1 MSVPAA
7 TFAHMFEQGWA
18 TRDPEAMGLPGHL
31 ADVTVDGVL
40 GALTHAT
47 AGAAYLEWTRY
58 RAAAELHTRLVAPL
72 DTADRRRFDATTHC
86 AARIA
91 AVLSITQGAG
101 EGILTRA
108 VALRDRLPD
117 VAACL
122 RDGLVTPK
130 YIHTIIARTDLVDG
144 TDHAHLVDAEIAAA
158 LRRRGS
164 WSVARMR
171 DMVDRIVYRHD
182 PDAVRERRT
191 RAKDDRGFWID
202 PAPDGMA
209 YQCATMPAENAVLV
223 AAAVDD
229 LAGRVCPKDPRSAGA
244 RRSDALFAL
253 ATRTPFECQCD
264 RDNCDA
270 PGWTGEDGLLTTV
283 IVHVVA
289 DAATV
294 NGDTASAQQGNP
306 GFLAGHGV
314 ISADH
319 VADLAARPDAVL
331 RPVAATNPASQ
342 PADPYRP
349 SSALDTFVRIRDQY
363 CTWPGCSNA
372 VWTGDL
378 DHITEY
384 DHDDPAA
391 GGQTTDVNLGAKC
404 RFHHNLKTFGDF
416 VDDQYLDG
424 DTGRVVSTIATPEG
438 RVIPGP
444 AHNGYDLYPGLADIT
459 FEQPAQ
465 APPDA
470 PRTSPTRRR
479 TRLADKHARRRSERS
494 RNRRRREFADNDDPP
509 PF

>member
-1 MSVPAA
+1 M
-7 TFAHMFEQGWA
+7 
-18 TRDPEAMGLPGHL
+18 
-31 ADVTVDGVL
+31 
-40 GALTHAT
+40 
-47 AGAAYLEWTRY
+47 
-58 RAAAELHTRLVAPL
+58 
-72 DTADRRRFDATTHC
+72 
-86 AARIA
+86 
-91 AVLSITQGAG
+91 
-101 EGILTRA
+101 
-108 VALRDRLPD
+108 
-117 VAACL
+117 
-122 RDGLVTPK
+122 
-130 YIHTIIARTDLVDG
+130 
-144 TDHAHLVDAEIAAA
+144 
-158 LRRRGS
+158 
-164 WSVARMR
+164 
-171 DMVDRIVYRHD
+171 
-182 PDAVRERRT
+182 
-191 RAKDDRGFWID
+191 
-202 PAPDGMA
+202 
-209 YQCATMPAENAVLV
+209 
-223 AAAVDD
+223 
-229 LAGRVCPKDPRSAGA
+229 
-244 RRSDALFAL
+244 
-253 ATRTPFECQCD
+253 
-264 RDNCDA
+264 
-270 PGWTGEDGLLTTV
+270 
-283 IVHVVA
+283 HVVA

-306 GFLAGHGV
+306 GFLAGHGA